1 MAEASPELREQHFQD
16 FDTKAEASR
25 LGMWIFL
32 ATEILLFG
40 GLFVSYFYYRWLF
53 LDAWLACTGHLD
65 RLMGSIETLVLIT
78 SSLFAALSLG
88 FFRRQAHKAAALC
101 LFATAACGL
110 AFLVL
115 HGFEY
120 LHEIR
125 EGALPGKYYG
135 LAHLLRAL
143 LHHDRAARPARHGG
157 NVRGQHHR
165 RSRLAAQRLRR
176 AAHRAG
182 HALLAPG
189 GRGLDLPLSAPLSG
203 LRRSVADNALAAHK
217 DSLPGYLVVWVLL
230 IGLTLGTWAFSYVH
244 LGAWSMVIAL
254 GFAAAKAGLVGWF
267 FMHLSQER
275 ATSRLAIGL
284 AFLFIG
290 LLTIFTLSDV
300 VTRLPPSRPGANGE
314 LRLGESPRAP
324 R

>member
-1 MAEASPELREQHFQD
+1 
-16 FDTKAEASR
+16 
-25 LGMWIFL
+25 
-32 ATEILLFG
+32 
-40 GLFVSYFYYRWLF
+40 
-53 LDAWLACTGHLD
+53 
-65 RLMGSIETLVLIT
+65 
-78 SSLFAALSLG
+78 
-88 FFRRQAHKAAALC
+88 
-101 LFATAACGL
+101 
-110 AFLVL
+110 
-115 HGFEY
+115 
-120 LHEIR
+120 
-125 EGALPGKYYG
+125 
-135 LAHLLRAL
+135 
-143 LHHDRAARPARHGG
+143 
-157 NVRGQHHR
+157 
-165 RSRLAAQRLRR
+165 
-176 AAHRAG
+176 
-182 HALLAPG
+182 
-189 GRGLDLPLSAPLSG
+189 
-203 LRRSVADNALAAHK
+203 VADNALAAHK